1 MAAINKKR
9 QSGPKRRR
17 YDQGAFAEGEKGRAR
32 RDKATRD
39 NFSLSNVL
47 KNTSS

>member
-17 YDQGAFAEGEKGRAR
+17 DDQGAFAEGEKGRAR

-39 NFSLSNVL
+39 NFLLSNV
-47 KNTSS
+47 